1 MSCAHF
7 CQSFKAVF
15 FLSPVCTGFRG
26 PPKKDGIVA
35 GAPMNYSE
43 RSLII
48 HEQLRGKIGV
58 SGKMRIENLDDLS
71 IAYTPGVAA
80 PCLAIAKD
88 KALARKL
95 TIKHNSVAVVSDGS
109 AVLGLGN
116 IGPEAAI
123 PVMEGKA
130 LLFKQLADIDA
141 WPVCLDTQNTD
152 EIVETVRR
160 IAPVFGGINLEDIAA
175 PRCFEVERRLQ
186 DLGIPV
192 FHDDQHG
199 TAIVLLAGLLNA
211 CRVTGRD
218 MRDLRVVINGAGAA
232 GNAITN
238 ILRDEGPG
246 DQVMVKDIIVCDSKG
261 AIHSGRSDLNQ
272 EKLDLLRYTNFE
284 NKSGSIQDVIVGADV
299 FIGVSKGDL
308 LGAADISRMAKDCMI
323 FALANPTPEIM
334 PEEAKK
340 GGAAI
345 IATGRSDFP
354 NQVNNALAFPG
365 IFRGALDAGA
375 PQITDEMKL
384 AAAFALAEMVK
395 TPGPETILPRVLD
408 LAVSATVAKAV
419 YAAAKSGEVIR
430 PAALRT

>member
-1 MSCAHF
+1 
-7 CQSFKAVF
+7 
-15 FLSPVCTGFRG
+15 
-26 PPKKDGIVA
+26 
-35 GAPMNYSE
+35 MNYSE

-284 NKSGSIQDVIVGADV
+284 NKSGSIQDVVVGADV

-375 PQITDEMKL
+375 AQITDEMKL